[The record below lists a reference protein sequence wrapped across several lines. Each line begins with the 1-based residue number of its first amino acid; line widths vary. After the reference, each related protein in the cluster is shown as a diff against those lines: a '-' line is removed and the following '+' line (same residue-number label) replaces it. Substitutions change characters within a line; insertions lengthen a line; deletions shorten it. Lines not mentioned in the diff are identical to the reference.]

1 MCRILISGFPPNL
14 TPGIRA
20 PAMQPWRHA
29 RVVIR
34 VFRAD
39 AGNGP
44 LDVISS
50 AECDAPAIGRS
61 AEPIAGHRRPA
72 HRHRPRRTS
81 MELRSAG
88 EPASAAADRAAFVVP
103 VAA

>member
-103 VAA
+103 